1 MEFMKKKFLNK
12 EVQIYPGDTYYK
24 YGIVRDINEGG
35 VVFEITKSNANDYT
49 PGALIFIAWSAR
61 LMFELVNCKK

>member
-1 MEFMKKKFLNK
+1 MEFMKKKFLDK
-12 EVQIYPGDTYYK
+12 EVQIYPGDSYSK
-24 YGIVRDINEGG
+24 YGIVRDISEAG

-49 PGALIFIAWSAR
+49 PGALVFIAWSAR